1 MRKDCQSQ
9 TEQLILNDKLLNF
22 FIESHNLKK
31 YEDDKKKM
39 MKAEINSPKGNS
51 KKQTIG
57 AGESINLLDDNAKTK
72 WEALAKEKQ
81 DYSSFLSNFNP
92 EN

>member
-1 MRKDCQSQ
+1 
-9 TEQLILNDKLLNF
+9 
-22 FIESHNLKK
+22 
-31 YEDDKKKM
+31 M
-39 MKAEINSPKGNS
+39 MKEEVNSPLGNS
-51 KKQTIG
+51 KKQKIG